1 MSRSNERERS
11 REDSRNSGGHH
22 QHRDRDEGTRS
33 HESLDVYW
41 KAVRDDQQNFDAWT
55 KLITAAEQFVCV
67 FPVGIVYS
75 CYCIHI

>member
-1 MSRSNERERS
+1 MKRSRSDERERS
-11 REDSRNSGGHH
+11 REEKESSRNNGGHHHAH

-55 KLITAAEQFVCV
+55 KLITAAEQFV
-67 FPVGIVYS
+67 
-75 CYCIHI
+75 